1 MKILITE
8 SQYRNIIE
16 EIELNE
22 YGSILKNLF
31 RASKSLKTIA
41 PVTKE
46 FVSQVNLLKPQYI
59 ERFGLSSYND
69 LIKNFKSGVV
79 DKNKLI
85 STLSSASKSS
95 PKLANFVTK
104 YGIKFTKDEVKG
116 IHDVTTIIKNTPSIV
131 GRGLFKLTPIT
142 IRVQTLKGLKDVE
155 IKLIT
160 SDKAVKLWGN
170 KYKDT
175 YGAAWGNEIYIVID
189 NVKKMH
195 PKDID
200 QLFYHEITHI
210 KDPSTV
216 SSKLD
221 KIYNSNVVRNSPE
234 YFSKGYYFH
243 QKELV
248 ANTSKILQGLSTNT
262 KKIMGQ
268 LGKQKTLQGLDDI
281 INWSKVSNKELSGD
295 AIKLLGYDQP
305 FVKEH
310 LDNLKRNPKELIN
323 LKSKIAQQSEYIKS
337 QVKLS
342 LKENDDSLK
351 GQNKWVEDKGNALNA
366 IKTKVKL

>member
-8 SQYRNIIE
+8 SQYKNIIE
-16 EIELNE
+16 SPLIGETELNE
-22 YGSILKNLF
+22 QIVNFLKNIF
-31 RASKSLKTIA
+31 KTGKKIKQGVT
-41 PVTKE
+41 VTKE
-46 FVSQVNLLKPQYI
+46 LVSQVKSLKPQYI
-59 ERFGLSSYND
+59 ERFGQSSYDD
-69 LIKNFKSGVV
+69 LIKKFKSGTV

-85 STLSSASKSS
+85 STLSSASNAS

-142 IRVQTLKGLKDVE
+142 IRVQTLKGLKDVQ

-160 SDKAVKLWGN
+160 SDKAVKLWGDT
-170 KYKDT
+170 YKST
-175 YGAAWGNEIYIVID
+175 YGAAFGNDIYIIID

-210 KDPSTV
+210 KDPSMV

-221 KIYNSNVVRNSPE
+221 KMYKSDVVRYNTE
-234 YFSKGYYFH
+234 YFSKSYYFH
-243 QKELV
+243 PWELT
-248 ANTSKILQGLSTNT
+248 ANNSKVLQGLSTNT

-268 LGKQKTLQGLDDI
+268 LGKQKTLQSLDDI

-305 FVKEH
+305 FVKEY
-310 LDNLKRNPKELIN
+310 LDNLKKQPKELIN
-323 LKSKIAQQSEYIKS
+323 LKSKIAQQSKYLKS
-337 QVKLS
+337 QVNLS
-342 LKENDDSLK
+342 LKENDNSL
-351 GQNKWVEDKGNALNA
+351 NK
-366 IKTKVKL
+366 

>member
-1 MKILITE
+1 MCYMKILITE
-8 SQYRNIIE
+8 SQYKNIVDE
-16 EIELNE
+16 TELNE
-22 YGSILKNLF
+22 QLTNILKNLF
-31 RASKSLKTIA
+31 RSSKSLKTIS
-41 PVTKE
+41 PVAKE
-46 FVSQVNLLKPQYI
+46 FVSQVKSLKPQYI
-59 ERFGLSSYND
+59 ERFGLSAYND
-69 LIKNFKSGVV
+69 LIKKFKSGVI
-79 DKNKLI
+79 DKNKFI
-85 STLSSASKSS
+85 STLSSASKAS

-104 YGIKFTKDEVKG
+104 YGLKFTKDEVKG

-131 GRGLFKLTPIT
+131 GRGLFNTIPIT
-142 IRVQTLKGLKDVE
+142 IRVQTLKGVEDVP
-155 IKLIT
+155 IKLMT

-170 KYKDT
+170 SYKNS
-175 YGAAWGNEIYIVID
+175 YGAAWGDDIYIIID

-210 KDPSTV
+210 KDPSIV

-234 YFSKGYYFH
+234 YFSKNYYFH
-243 QKELV
+243 QRELV
-248 ANTSKILQGLSTNT
+248 ANTSKVLQGLSTNT

-268 LGKQKTLQGLDDI
+268 LGKQKTLQSLDDI

-310 LDNLKRNPKELIN
+310 LNNLKKQPKELIN
-323 LKSKIAQQSEYIKS
+323 LKSKIAQQAQYLKS
-337 QVKLS
+337 QVNLS
-342 LKENDDSLK
+342 LKENDNSLD
-351 GQNKWVEDKGNALNA
+351 N
-366 IKTKVKL
+366 